1 MVCMDTS
8 RLVVV
13 AAVLAAVGM
22 TVVAPVAAFAPA
34 GPVPQAGGNGTA
46 DNGTAGDAAD
56 NRTVNG
62 SFGTQV
68 TSFMQASA
76 ASANSSVESGV
87 WRASVNRS
95 AQPERAVENRAA
107 SLDRRLDR
115 LQNRSE
121 ELAAMRERGEIPE
134 VAYTARASAIRTQ
147 IDSLRTAI
155 SEANE
160 TATQVGVNTTRLDR
174 LRDRAANMTGPEV
187 AALARNITD
196 VRRGPPPGAGPPN
209 GTPPQAG
216 PPGNGTGGPPSEGP
230 PGNGTGGPPS
240 EGPPGNGTTGPP
252 GEGQPGEGQPGDGA
266 PDDRGSGQDDAQDDE
281 DSDER
286 DEDEDGGDDGS
297 DDGGSSASGSGSSG
311 GSGNSDSSGGPG
323 NS

>member
-46 DNGTAGDAAD
+46 DNGT
-56 NRTVNG
+56 VNG

-76 ASANSSVESGV
+76 ASANSSVESGIWQV
-87 WRASVNRS
+87 SVNRS
-95 AQPERAVENRAA
+95 AQPEGAVENRTAA
-107 SLDRRLDR
+107 LDRRLDR

-121 ELAAMRERGEIPE
+121 ALAAMRGEIPE
-134 VAYTARASAIRTQ
+134 VAYTARASAIRAQ
-147 IDSLRTAI
+147 VDSLRTAI

-160 TATQVGVNTTRLDR
+160 TARRVGVNTTRLDR

-209 GTPPQAG
+209 GTPG
-216 PPGNGTGGPPSEGP
+216 EGP
-230 PGNGTGGPPS
+230 PGNGTA
-240 EGPPGNGTTGPP
+240 GPP
-252 GEGQPGEGQPGDGA
+252 GEGPPGQGPPDSAGNGTDNSGNGGP
-266 PDDRGSGQDDAQDDE
+266 PDDRDNGQDDDG
-281 DSDER
+281 
-286 DEDEDGGDDGS
+286 DGGGQGNDGGPPDNRGGGSDDDSDDGS
-297 DDGGSSASGSGSSG
+297 S
-311 GSGNSDSSGGPG
+311 GSGNSGGSGGPG
-323 NS
+323 NSGNSGGPGGS

>member
-46 DNGTAGDAAD
+46 DNGTAGDTAD
-56 NRTVNG
+56 NGTVNG

-76 ASANSSVESGV
+76 ASANSSVESGIWQV
-87 WRASVNRS
+87 SVNRS
-95 AQPERAVENRAA
+95 AQPEGAVENRTAA
-107 SLDRRLDR
+107 LDRRLDR

-121 ELAAMRERGEIPE
+121 ALAAMRGEIPE
-134 VAYTARASAIRTQ
+134 VAYTARASAIRAQ
-147 IDSLRTAI
+147 VDSLRTAI

-160 TATQVGVNTTRLDR
+160 TARRVGVNTTRLDR

-209 GTPPQAG
+209 GTPG
-216 PPGNGTGGPPSEGP
+216 EGP
-230 PGNGTGGPPS
+230 PGNGTAGPPG
-240 EGPPGNGTTGPP
+240 EGPPGNGTAGPP
-252 GEGQPGEGQPGDGA
+252 GEGPPGQGPPDSAGNGTDNSGNGGP
-266 PDDRGSGQDDAQDDE
+266 PDDRGNGQDDDG
-281 DSDER
+281 
-286 DEDEDGGDDGS
+286 DGGGQGNDGGPPDNRGGGSDDDSDDGS
-297 DDGGSSASGSGSSG
+297 S
-311 GSGNSDSSGGPG
+311 GSGNSGGSGGPG
-323 NS
+323 NSGNSGGPGGS

>member
-1 MVCMDTS
+1 MNTS

-22 TVVAPVAAFAPA
+22 TVVAPAAAFAPA
-34 GPVPQAGGNGTA
+34 GPLPQAGDNGTA
-46 DNGTAGDAAD
+46 DNGTAAD
-56 NRTVNG
+56 NATVNG

-87 WRASVNRS
+87 WQVSVSRS
-95 AQPERAVENRAA
+95 AQPERAVENRVAA
-107 SLDRRLDR
+107 LDRRLDR
-115 LQNRSE
+115 LRNHSAALE
-121 ELAAMRERGEIPE
+121 AMRERGEIPE
-134 VAYTARASAIRTQ
+134 MAYNARASALRAQ
-147 IDSLRTAI
+147 IDSLRTAV

-160 TATQVGVNTTRLDR
+160 TARQVGVNTTQLDR

-209 GTPPQAG
+209 GTPG
-216 PPGNGTGGPPSEGP
+216 EGP
-230 PGNGTGGPPS
+230 PGNGTA
-240 EGPPGNGTTGPP
+240 GPP
-252 GEGQPGEGQPGDGA
+252 GEGPPGQGPPDSPGNGTDNSGNGGP
-266 PDDRGSGQDDAQDDE
+266 PDDRGSGQDD
-281 DSDER
+281 DSDGGQ
-286 DEDEDGGDDGS
+286 DSDGGPPDNRGGGADDDS
-297 DDGGSSASGSGSSG
+297 DNGSSG
-311 GSGNSDSSGGPG
+311 PGNSGNSGGPG

>member
-1 MVCMDTS
+1 MDTS
-8 RLVVV
+8 RWVAV

-22 TVVAPVAAFAPA
+22 TIVAPVAAFAPA

-46 DNGTAGDAAD
+46 DNGTAGDTAD

-76 ASANSSVESGV
+76 ASANSSVESGI
-87 WRASVNRS
+87 WQTSVNRS

-107 SLDRRLDR
+107 ALDRRLDR

-134 VAYTARASAIRTQ
+134 VAYTARASAIRAQ

-196 VRRGPPPGAGPPN
+196 VGRGPPPGAGPPN

-216 PPGNGTGGPPSEGP
+216 PPGNGTGGPPGEGP
-230 PGNGTGGPPS
+230 
-240 EGPPGNGTTGPP
+240 
-252 GEGQPGEGQPGDGA
+252 
-266 PDDRGSGQDDAQDDE
+266 PDDRGDGGPPDDRGDGGPPDDRGDGQDGQDE
-281 DSDER
+281 DSDEQ
-286 DEDEDGGDDGS
+286 EDERDGDGGDDESDDSSDDDGSSDSGS
-297 DDGGSSASGSGSSG
+297 DG
-311 GSGNSDSSGGPG
+311 GSGNSGGSGGSSGPGNSGNSGGPG

>member
-1 MVCMDTS
+1 MDTS
-8 RLVVV
+8 RWIAV

-34 GPVPQAGGNGTA
+34 GPVPQAGDNGTA
-46 DNGTAGDAAD
+46 DDGTAGGAAD
-56 NRTVNG
+56 NRTGNG

-95 AQPERAVENRAA
+95 ARPDRAVENRVA

-115 LQNRSE
+115 LRNRSA
-121 ELAAMRERGEIPE
+121 ELEAMRDRGEIPE
-134 VAYTARASAIRTQ
+134 VAYTARASAIRAQ
-147 IDSLRTAI
+147 IDSLRTAVG
-155 SEANE
+155 EANE
-160 TATQVGVNTTRLDR
+160 TARQVGVNTTRLDR
-174 LRDRAANMTGPEV
+174 LRNEAANLTGPEV

-196 VRRGPPPGAGPPN
+196 VGRGPPPGAGPPD

-216 PPGNGTGGPPSEGP
+216 PPGNGTGGPPGAGP
-230 PGNGTGGPPS
+230 PGDGAGPGNGTGGPDD
-240 EGPPGNGTTGPP
+240 GNGGP
-252 GEGQPGEGQPGDGA
+252 
-266 PDDRGSGQDDAQDDE
+266 PDDRGNGQDE
-281 DSDER
+281 DSDEQ
-286 DEDEDGGDDGS
+286 EDERDGDGDDDSDAGS
-297 DDGGSSASGSGSSG
+297 DDDGPSDSGSGG
-311 GSGNSDSSGGPG
+311 GPGDSGNSGGPDNSGSGGGPG

>member
-1 MVCMDTS
+1 MDTS

-46 DNGTAGDAAD
+46 DNGTADDAAD
-56 NRTVNG
+56 NGTVNG

-87 WRASVNRS
+87 WQASVNRS

-107 SLDRRLDR
+107 ALDRRLDR

-121 ELAAMRERGEIPE
+121 ALAAMRGELPE
-134 VAYTARASAIRTQ
+134 VAYTARASAIRAQ

-160 TATQVGVNTTRLDR
+160 TAKQVGVNTTRLDR

-196 VRRGPPPGAGPPN
+196 VRRGPPPGAGPSN
-209 GTPPQAG
+209 GTPGEGA
-216 PPGNGTGGPPSEGP
+216 PGNGTA
-230 PGNGTGGPPS
+230 
-240 EGPPGNGTTGPP
+240 GPP
-252 GEGQPGEGQPGDGA
+252 GEGPPGQGPPDSAGNGTDSPGNGGP
-266 PDDRGSGQDDAQDDE
+266 PDDRGNGQDDDGDADGQDNDGAPTDNRGGGSDD
-281 DSDER
+281 DS
-286 DEDEDGGDDGS
+286 DDGS
-297 DDGGSSASGSGSSG
+297 SGSSSGNSGGSSGSGSSDG
-311 GSGNSDSSGGPG
+311 SGGPG

>member
-46 DNGTAGDAAD
+46 DNGTAGDTAD
-56 NRTVNG
+56 NGTVNG

-76 ASANSSVESGV
+76 ASANSSVESGIWQV
-87 WRASVNRS
+87 SVNRS
-95 AQPERAVENRAA
+95 AQPEGAVENRTAA
-107 SLDRRLDR
+107 LDRRLDR

-121 ELAAMRERGEIPE
+121 ALAAMRGEIPE
-134 VAYTARASAIRTQ
+134 VAYTARASAIRAQ
-147 IDSLRTAI
+147 VDSLRTAI

-160 TATQVGVNTTRLDR
+160 TARRVGVNTTRLDR

-209 GTPPQAG
+209 GTPG
-216 PPGNGTGGPPSEGP
+216 EGP
-230 PGNGTGGPPS
+230 PGNGTA
-240 EGPPGNGTTGPP
+240 GPP
-252 GEGQPGEGQPGDGA
+252 GEGPPGQGPPDSAGNGTDNSGNGGP
-266 PDDRGSGQDDAQDDE
+266 PDDRGNGQDDDG
-281 DSDER
+281 
-286 DEDEDGGDDGS
+286 DGGGQGNDGGPSDNRGGGSDDDSDDGS
-297 DDGGSSASGSGSSG
+297 S
-311 GSGNSDSSGGPG
+311 GSGNSGGSGGPG
-323 NS
+323 NSGNSGGPGGS